1 MKIHPKILERAIN
14 RLVEELVETNIVEVE
29 KDKFVLKVK
38 EIFHLAQEEE
48 KKLNEDAKQVLK
60 DNLHI

>member
-38 EIFHLAQEEE
+38 EIFHLAQEE
-48 KKLNEDAKQVLK
+48 
-60 DNLHI
+60 